1 MRVKIFRVFGVIL
14 AVAAIVIVGLLLAA
28 RPVAPHP
35 YFANFSRYPLVIA
48 HADDT
53 GNGLWPGNTLAFL
66 DGIAGLGVDVL
77 EMDVHMTRDGQIVLI
92 HDDTV
97 DRTTNG
103 TGKVWELTLAE
114 IQALE
119 VGYNWTQDE
128 GTTFPYRGRGERIP
142 TLEAVLQKFPAY
154 PMNIEIK
161 QAEPPMA
168 EPLCALI
175 KKYNRQNLVIVASF
189 SDAAMQTFRAACP
202 EVATAPSRGEVTPFV
217 LFNFVFLADTFSPN
231 YHAFQVPESSGGIP
245 VVTPSFVAAAHRRG
259 VQVHIWT
266 VNDPAE
272 MQRFIEMGVDGVMTD
287 RPDVLLALLGR

>member
-1 MRVKIFRVFGVIL
+1 MRSKIFRVLAVIL
-14 AVAAIVIVGLLLAA
+14 AVVVLGVAGLMLTA

-66 DGIAGLGVDVL
+66 EGIAELGVDVL

-103 TGKVWELTLAE
+103 TGNVWDLTLAE
-114 IQALE
+114 IQTLE
-119 VGYNWTQDE
+119 VGDNWTQDD
-128 GTTFPYRGRGERIP
+128 GATYPYRGREERIP

-189 SDAAMQTFRAACP
+189 SDAAMQSFRAACP
-202 EVATAPSRGEVTPFV
+202 EVATAPSRGEVT
-217 LFNFVFLADTFSPN
+217 L
-231 YHAFQVPESSGGIP
+231 
-245 VVTPSFVAAAHRRG
+245 
-259 VQVHIWT
+259 
-266 VNDPAE
+266 
-272 MQRFIEMGVDGVMTD
+272 
-287 RPDVLLALLGR
+287 